1 MYTRLLADS
10 VAMSLPRSFAIRE
23 SSHRILD
30 PFTPDKLATLGA
42 ALRLSPW
49 ATMIDL
55 ACGKGETLCTWARD
69 HQITGVGVDLN
80 PPFIEAAD
88 QRAVELGVADR
99 VEFVLADASAY
110 VAAEPV
116 DVASCCG
123 ATWIGGGVTG
133 TLELLARSLRPGGI
147 ALIGEPFWRVDPP
160 DQAAVEGSYAQ
171 HRDDFRSLPGLIEEV
186 GAAGWELVEMV
197 LADQD
202 SWEPL
207 RRRAVAQPAHLGR
220 RPPRRRPGRRAPRG
234 APHRAGPLRPLP
246 ARVPG
251 VGDLRPDAALTARA
265 GTTGQAVS
273 RPRGPGPPP
282 R

>member
-1 MYTRLLADS
+1 MVRLADS
-10 VAMSLPRSFAIRE
+10 AAMNVPRSFAIRE

-30 PFTPDKLATLGA
+30 PFTPEKLATLGA
-42 ALRLSPW
+42 ALRLSPG

-69 HQITGVGVDLN
+69 HQLTGVGVDLN
-80 PPFIEAAD
+80 PPFIEAAE
-88 QRAVELGVADR
+88 QRAAELGVADR
-99 VEFVLADASAY
+99 VEFVLDDASAY

-147 ALIGEPFWRVDPP
+147 ALIGEPYWRVDPP

-171 HRDDFRSLPGLIEEV
+171 HREDFRSLPGLIEEV
-186 GAAGWELVEMV
+186 GAAGWDLVEMV

-202 SWEPL
+202 SWDRYVAAQWLNL
-207 RRRAVAQPAHLGR
+207 RTWVDAHPDDELADDLREELRTAPVRYARYQREHLGWGIFALMR
-220 RPPRRRPGRRAPRG
+220 R
-234 APHRAGPLRPLP
+234 
-246 ARVPG
+246 
-251 VGDLRPDAALTARA
+251 
-265 GTTGQAVS
+265 
-273 RPRGPGPPP
+273 
-282 R
+282 